1 MPINRSQCALCYH
14 SDKEFRRII
23 FFQKEKYYDGKYELK
38 KPKVGGIALSLVLL
52 SNLSVGQEQG
62 SVNY

>member
-1 MPINRSQCALCYH
+1 VHCVTILIKNSEE
-14 SDKEFRRII
+14 SF